1 MGKIEERKRKKFD
14 GYNYMLGK
22 LLDQIRER
30 IGLDKFGDFEIV
42 METDNIFA
50 DNIILKSIFTLISW
64 VISDDDHSF
73 SQINLGE
80 SLAVQCKS
88 IV

>member
-1 MGKIEERKRKKFD
+1 
-14 GYNYMLGK
+14 
-22 LLDQIRER
+22 
-30 IGLDKFGDFEIV
+30 

-80 SLAVQCKS
+80 SLAV
-88 IV
+88 

>member
-1 MGKIEERKRKKFD
+1 MGKIEEHKIKKFD

-22 LLDQIRER
+22 LLDQIRQR
-30 IGLDKFGDFEIV
+30 IGFGKFGDFEIL

-50 DNIILKSIFTLISW
+50 DNIILKNIFTLISW

-73 SQINLGE
+73 SQIKLGE
-80 SLAVQCKS
+80 SLAMQCKS